1 MAWWPFARKD
11 DTPLERLRFAVLDT
25 ESTGLDAT
33 KDRLLSIAAVRVEGL
48 QVKPGDAFT
57 TLVRSSDPGAAVAI
71 HGITAA
77 ATQEGL
83 DETEALHALEEWRGD
98 SIWVGHHIMHDRS
111 FLRAMTK
118 RGGPEMRVAKLLDTR
133 DLALRLERPD
143 HVKPDAYGLDALCKR
158 YRIPVEERHT
168 AAGDALAT
176 ALLLVALVRGLQER
190 GVRTAG
196 ELFGR

>member
-1 MAWWPFARKD
+1 MSWWPFANRDK
-11 DTPLERLRFAVLDT
+11 TPLEGLRFAVLDT

-33 KDRLLSIAAVRVEGL
+33 KDRLLSIAALRVEGL

-77 ATQEGL
+77 ATQDGL
-83 DETEALHALEEWRGD
+83 EEAEALRQLDVWRGD
-98 SIWVGHHIMHDRS
+98 SIWVGHHIMHDMS
-111 FLRAMTK
+111 FLRSIAK
-118 RGGPEMRVAKLLDTR
+118 RGGPDLRVAKLLDTR
-133 DLALRLERPD
+133 DLALRLERPE
-143 HVKPDAYGLDALCKR
+143 HVKPDEYGLDALCKR

-176 ALLLVALVRGLQER
+176 ALLLVVLLKGLQER

-196 ELFGR
+196 ELFG